1 MTAVVLRRKAHDLRY
16 SPNRASPI
24 YLMLRMKPPWVFI
37 DEIRRFVESFCACA
51 CDVAAN
57 RESQLAL
64 AVHELMQ
71 NAVPS
76 AHDEEVDLVLE
87 VDPDADR
94 VAVAVTNR
102 CTEAEFQSPRGGSS
116 AMNSEPDA
124 LAPLSRRDEA
134 RPPPTVAAGS
144 ASRVSASRRS
154 STLSLS
160 RSGGRVTVH
169 ASGALRAPA
178 LKVPGEIHV

>member
-1 MTAVVLRRKAHDLRY
+1 MSENKAHPEKRQ
-16 SPNRASPI
+16 AV

-51 CDVAAN
+51 CTGAN

-71 NAVPS
+71 NAVPHS
-76 AHDEEVDLVLE
+76 HDEEVDLVLE

-102 CTEAEFQSPRGGSS
+102 TTDAEFTAIRDRI
-116 AMNSEPDA
+116 ARMNSEPDA
-124 LAPLSRRDEA
+124 LRHYVRAMKESPVTVRGGLGLARIRFEAQLELSV
-134 RPPPTVAAGS
+134 T
-144 ASRVSASRRS
+144 RS
-154 STLSLS
+154 DT
-160 RSGGRVTVH
+160 RVTVH
-169 ASGALRAPA
+169 ATGPLHVPA
-178 LKVPGEIHV
+178 LKLSGGSYA

>member
-1 MTAVVLRRKAHDLRY
+1 MPEMIPEPRQPV
-16 SPNRASPI
+16 

-51 CDVAAN
+51 CAVAAN

-71 NAVPS
+71 NAVPHS
-76 AHDEEVDLVLE
+76 HDEEVDLVLE

-94 VAVAVTNR
+94 VEVAVTNR
-102 CTEAEFQSPRGGSS
+102 CTEAEFQSLKERV
-116 AMNSEPDA
+116 ARMNSEPDA
-124 LAPLSRRDEA
+124 LRHYLAEMSTSPATVRGGLGLARVRFEAQLALSV
-134 RPPPTVAAGS
+134 T
-144 ASRVSASRRS
+144 
-154 STLSLS
+154 

-178 LKVPGEIHV
+178 LKIPGGSNV